1 LALQGTLDA
10 FPLPDL
16 LRILAT
22 TNKTGYVLLESERG
36 RGGVWFDRGAVV
48 GIATDRATGQVP
60 LDELLFELLR
70 YQQGGF
76 RFIADE
82 APHQPIEPQELE
94 AILRRATHLLEEWRT
109 LEQIVPSLE
118 HEVVLAPALRHEQI
132 LINADCWSTLVA
144 IGDGRTIGALAE
156 RLGLGELGVS
166 RTLRDLVELGIVVI
180 EPPAGRA
187 PVSAVM

>member
-16 LRILAT
+16 LRIMAT
-22 TNKTGYVLLESERG
+22 TNKTGHVHLEGERG

-48 GIATDRATGQVP
+48 GIVAERVTSPVP

-70 YQQGGF
+70 YQQGAF

-82 APHQPIEPQELE
+82 VPQQAHEPQELE
-94 AILRRATHLLEEWRT
+94 AILRRATNLLEEWRT
-109 LEQIVPSLE
+109 LEQIVPSLQ
-118 HEVVLAPALRHEQI
+118 HEVVLAPSLRHDQI
-132 LINADCWSTLVA
+132 LINAECWSTLVA
-144 IGDGRTIGALAE
+144 IGDGRTIGELAQ
-156 RLGLGELGVS
+156 RMGLGELGVS

-180 EPPAGRA
+180 APAA
-187 PVSAVM
+187 A